1 MIHPASNAANGAV
14 AASVEPSL
22 RARRERVVA
31 IDVLRGF
38 ALLGILVMNIQAF
51 AMPIA
56 AYFNPFVYGAFDGA
70 DRAAWFATRLFFDVK
85 FLSIFSTLFGA
96 SLVLAGEGER
106 ATRRLQWLVV
116 FGLVHGYLLF
126 VGDILFTYG
135 VVGLVVMRA
144 HEWTI
149 ARQAKVGLAL
159 VASGSVL
166 HAVLGVLYPHLPAWG
181 LAEID
186 RVVSG
191 QDVAEQLEVFRSG
204 WLAQLLA
211 RAALC
216 FSNQVEGTLVES
228 GWQSA
233 GCMLLGMAAVRAR
246 FFDGETRLHRLGPPA
261 LALGLAV
268 TAAGIAVGLGGA
280 FGPRAWLFAQ
290 ALHLAGCVGVA
301 FGLVVAIVTLARAPW
316 ASRVATAV
324 ARLGR
329 VAFSAYILQS
339 IAGLFVFGGQGLGL
353 YGTWGRAYLFVAPFA
368 FWLFELALA
377 ALWTARFRFG
387 PLEALWRGLYRGDFS
402 LGSAAPGAAEG

>member
-1 MIHPASNAANGAV
+1 MVSSPAPSNADALKRIH
-14 AASVEPSL
+14 S
-22 RARRERVVA
+22 
-31 IDVLRGF
+31 IDVVRGF

-56 AYFNPFVYGAFDGA
+56 AYFNPLVYGGFDGL
-70 DRAAWFATRLFFDVK
+70 DRAAWFVTRLFFDVK

-96 SLVLAGEGER
+96 SLVLAGGGAR

-116 FGLVHGYLLF
+116 FGLVHGYFLY

-135 VVGLVVMRA
+135 VVGLVVVRA
-144 HEWTI
+144 RGWPI

-166 HAVLGVLYPHLPAWG
+166 HATLGVLYPYLPAWG

-191 QDVAEQLEVFRSG
+191 HDVADQLAVFRSG
-204 WLAQLLA
+204 YFAQLPA
-211 RAALC
+211 RAAAC
-216 FSNQVEGTLVES
+216 FSNQIGGTLVES

-246 FFDGETRLHRLGPPA
+246 FFEGETRLHRLGPVA
-261 LALGLAV
+261 FALGLAV
-268 TAAGIAVGLGGA
+268 TAAGIAVGLRGSFA
-280 FGPRAWLFAQ
+280 PRAWLFTQ

-301 FGLVVAIVTLARAPW
+301 FGLVVAIVALARAPW
-316 ASRVATAV
+316 ASFVTAPV

-339 IAGLFVFGGQGLGL
+339 VAGLFVFCGPGLAL
-353 YGTWGRAYLFVAPFA
+353 YGTWGRARLFVAPFA
-368 FWLFELALA
+368 FWLVELAVA
-377 ALWTARFRFG
+377 VAWTSRFRFG

-402 LGSAAPGAAEG
+402 LGSARSVDG

>member
-1 MIHPASNAANGAV
+1 MTDELRSAEASHRPDA
-14 AASVEPSL
+14 
-22 RARRERVVA
+22 RERVVA

-56 AYFNPFVYGAFDGA
+56 AYFNPLVYGAFEGA
-70 DRAAWFATRLFFDVK
+70 DRAAWFVTRLLFDVK

-96 SLVLAGEGER
+96 SLVLAGEGAR

-116 FGLVHGYLLF
+116 FGLVHGYLLY

-135 VVGLVVMRA
+135 VVGLVVIRA
-144 HEWTI
+144 RDWPI
-149 ARQAKVGLAL
+149 ARQAKVGLVL

-166 HAVLGVLYPHLPAWG
+166 HAVLGALYPHLPAWG

-191 QDVAEQLEVFRSG
+191 HDVAEQLAVFRSG
-204 WLAQLLA
+204 YLAQLPA
-211 RAALC
+211 RAAMC

-246 FFDGETRLHRLGPPA
+246 FFEGETRLHRLGPVA
-261 LALGLAV
+261 FAVGLAV
-268 TAAGIAVGLGGA
+268 TAAGIAVGLGSSFA
-280 FGPRAWLFAQ
+280 PRAWLFAQ

-301 FGLVVAIVTLARAPW
+301 FSLVVAIVALARAPW
-316 ASRVATAV
+316 AVRFTAPV

-353 YGTWGRAYLFVAPFA
+353 YGTWGRARLFVAPFA
-368 FWLFELALA
+368 LWLFELALA

-387 PLEALWRGLYRGDFS
+387 PLEALWRGLYRDDFS
-402 LGSAAPGAAEG
+402 LGGVDRPGGSGAG